1 MEKGASMIAARQ
13 VWGII
18 QGHVPRKQWVSSDDI
33 YAIVELHGKLDDED
47 KEPQSPG
54 SNMPRWKTLV
64 RSVLTNRVRKGRI
77 RSRKR
82 PSPA

>member
-1 MEKGASMIAARQ
+1 MIAAQQ

-33 YAIVELHGKLDDED
+33 YAIVESHAKLDEED

-54 SNMPRWKTLV
+54 SSTPRWKRLV
-64 RSVLTNRVRKGRI
+64 RSVLNNRVKRGRI
-77 RSRKR
+77 RSRRR
-82 PSPA
+82 PHGN